1 MSGRDDLFGRYCLPG
16 NRYKKLLSARVL
28 TGDREQ
34 ALRFGRAMAD
44 DGRRAS
50 VAELE
55 GLLVGDWREAGT
67 ACWLIG
73 FAQRWEFRPELRR
86 RLLAGEAGRAA
97 KGITFALARS
107 GQAADAEVLAHRL
120 AADLG
125 DPADRRYQ
133 PWVLGGL
140 LVVEER
146 LGLKLSG
153 ELLAPDG
160 PWERWAEANTF
171 HSRES
176 AQWARLVRQ
185 WVELAEAVRG

>member
-1 MSGRDDLFGRYCLPG
+1 MSGRDDLFRRYCLPG
-16 NRYKKLLSARVL
+16 NRYKKLLSVRVL

-55 GLLVGDWREAGT
+55 GLLAGDWREVST

-73 FAQRWEFRPELRR
+73 FAQRWEFRPELSR
-86 RLLAGEAGRAA
+86 RLRAGEAGRAA
-97 KGITFALARS
+97 KGIAFALARS
-107 GQAADAEVLAHRL
+107 GQAADAEVLAHHL

-125 DPADRRYQ
+125 DPAHRSYQ
-133 PWVLGGL
+133 PWLLGAL

-146 LGLKLSG
+146 LGSMVSG
-153 ELLAPDG
+153 ELLAPGG
-160 PWERWAEANTF
+160 PWERWAEASTLG
-171 HSRES
+171 SSEPAR
-176 AQWARLVRQ
+176 WAGLVRQ
-185 WVELAEAVRG
+185 WVELAEAV

>member
-50 VAELE
+50 VAELA
-55 GLLVGDWREAGT
+55 GLLAGDWREAGT

-73 FAQRWEFRPELRR
+73 FARRWEFRSELRR
-86 RLLAGEAGRAA
+86 RLRAGEAGRAA
-97 KGITFALARS
+97 KGIAFALARS
-107 GQAADAEVLAHRL
+107 GRAGDAEVLAHRL

-125 DPADRRYQ
+125 DPAHPSCQ
-133 PWVLGGL
+133 PWLLGAL

-146 LGLKLSG
+146 LGLTVSD
-153 ELLAPDG
+153 ELLAPEG
-160 PWERWAEANTF
+160 PWERWAEAST
-171 HSRES
+171 SGSGEA
-176 AQWARLVRQ
+176 AQWAGLVRR
-185 WVELAEAVRG
+185 WVELAEAV